1 MSNQNNTDIYEKMM
15 DDEGFINDCW
25 NKYGITDKIATLKL
39 SGWTDEMFLEEW
51 TRVYGEENNEQLE
64 I

>member
-1 MSNQNNTDIYEKMM
+1 M

-51 TRVYGEENNEQLE
+51 TKVYGEENNEKLE